1 MKDQHKQRGFSL
13 IELLIVVA
21 IIGIIAA
28 IVIVYI
34 IQAKQ
39 AAKGASAVS
48 SMRLIHSSETSFRAS
63 KGRFG
68 NLTELGNA
76 NYINDSSLVAGQ
88 KSGYNFTVTP
98 DATDPSQSYEATA
111 APANDPTNEW
121 QHYFVDASGVLR
133 YAVGAPADANSPPV
147 N

>member
-1 MKDQHKQRGFSL
+1 MKNARTQRGFSL
-13 IELLIVVA
+13 IELLVVVA
-21 IIGIIAA
+21 VIGIIAA

-39 AAKGASAVS
+39 AAKGASAIS
-48 SMRLIHSSETSFRAS
+48 SMRIIHSSETSFRAS
-63 KGRFG
+63 NGRFG
-68 NLTELGNA
+68 DLTELGNA
-76 NYINDSSLVAGQ
+76 NYLNDSNLASGL
-88 KSGYNFTVTP
+88 KSGYQFTVTP
-98 DATDPSQSYEATA
+98 DATDPAKSYEATA
-111 APANDPTNEW
+111 TPLNDLDNEW